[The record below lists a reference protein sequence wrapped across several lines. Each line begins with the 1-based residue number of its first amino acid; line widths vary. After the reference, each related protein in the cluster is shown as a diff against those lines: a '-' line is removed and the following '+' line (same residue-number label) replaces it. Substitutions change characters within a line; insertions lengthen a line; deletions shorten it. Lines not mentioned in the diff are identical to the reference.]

1 MLKVYYILIFVC
13 ITIFCNAQTIKFDN
27 YTTKDGLLSNEVYNL
42 HQDAKGYIW
51 LFTNYGAMKYNGK
64 SFEPVLKN
72 LPFRESFIYCIY
84 ENENERKWVANANS
98 DIYEI
103 RNDSAFIVKGTNT
116 DSSEFKKKAY
126 TIYQIYVDDSLNI
139 YIISKNG
146 SYKLYKNKG
155 YKSFKLSDQMQK
167 DSLSFSAIEFKRGI
181 ISSWNI
187 DNIEI
192 KNGSSDIYLNG
203 QFLHDNKIT
212 RSFRFKYKA
221 IYYNPKYIKKYNQNI
236 YISGYSKIIKIDEK
250 GLLKEI
256 QLGSYILN
264 FAKDK
269 NNHLWVACYNNGLFE
284 LDEHDSIVN
293 HYFNNKTI
301 NDVLIDSNNGLW
313 VSSEGLGL
321 FHCKDLHVINYKENK
336 ILGIPIS
343 FIKKVNQHVFI
354 AYTNGAIFLI
364 KNSKMIKV
372 HNEDFR
378 FDNEP
383 FDICE
388 YDSNYYVIFR
398 HGFKKINLNNTSYDF
413 KSLRK
418 GESSRNMILIG
429 KDSILFSKQDG
440 LIIFYKNEIINK
452 LYINYKCYWCE
463 FRNQHILAATN
474 NGIYHFINTQFVQPK
489 YLLPTK
495 NCVITKIV
503 KDKFN
508 NYWFCSKGSGLFKLS
523 PNNELKQYTI
533 SNDLPSNIIY
543 DINFTEDNRLLLSTN
558 IGLFYSDSF
567 GNGLKNWKELYDEE
581 VKSAVSFNHTIYL
594 ATTYGLVTINEKIIN
609 SNKPTF
615 LNLTSLLVN
624 GIVKNRGELSHL
636 SYYQNNIE
644 CNVDIISYST
654 SIPKMMYELTGTEK
668 QGGITMSQH
677 VSFQNLATGNYTL
690 TLSLL
695 SKEYKVNPIV
705 IKFSIIPAY
714 WQTVWFKSVFIIT
727 ILISCFIIVRI
738 TFRYYKNK
746 EDKKNEANKL
756 ITEYKLIALKA
767 QINPHFMSNCLTAI
781 QHLILSNKVD
791 EANQYLAKFSLLVR
805 QVLNFSS
812 KPLVSLSEE
821 LEITELNIELEQLRF
836 ENKFLFEI
844 ELHENTNLKTI
855 FVPPLL
861 LQPITENA
869 IWHGLLPLKK
879 LRKGK
884 LIIKINMVDDLL
896 YIYIEDNGVGRKKE
910 NSSIGNI
917 KESKGILITK
927 QRIENINVLYNTTK
941 ADLFYED
948 LVGDNHNPIG
958 TRVTIILPLNLKTN

>member
-1 MLKVYYILIFVC
+1 MQKNFYILIFVC
-13 ITIFCNAQTIKFDN
+13 ITIFGNTQTISFDN
-27 YTTKDGLLSNEVYNL
+27 YTTKDGVLSNDVYNL

-72 LPFRESFIYCIY
+72 LPFKESFIYCIY
-84 ENENERKWVANANS
+84 ENENGRKWVANANS
-98 DIYEI
+98 NIYEI
-103 RNDSAFIVKGTNT
+103 RNDSAIIVKGINI
-116 DSSEFKKKAY
+116 DSNEFKKKAY

-139 YIISKNG
+139 YVITKNG

-167 DSLSFSAIEFKRGI
+167 DSLSFSAVEFKREV
-181 ISSWNI
+181 ISIS
-187 DNIEI
+187 NIEDIRI
-192 KNGSSDIYLNG
+192 KKDRSDKYLLIG
-203 QFLHDNKIT
+203 QFLNENKLI
-212 RSFRFKYKA
+212 RRFCFKYELNK
-221 IYYNPKYIKKYNQNI
+221 YMPKYTKRYNQSI
-236 YISGYSKIIKIDEK
+236 YISGYSKIIKIDK
-250 GLLKEI
+250 NGLLKEI
-256 QLGSYILN
+256 EMHSYILN
-264 FAKDK
+264 FVKDK

-301 NDVLIDSNNGLW
+301 NDILIDSNNGLW

-321 FHCKDLHVINYKENK
+321 FHCKNLYVINYKENK
-336 ILGIPIS
+336 TLGIPIS
-343 FIKKVNQHVFI
+343 FIKRVNQRVFI

-364 KNSKMIKV
+364 ENSKMIKV

-398 HGFKKINLNNTSYDF
+398 YGLKKIKLNNTSYDF
-413 KSLRK
+413 KSLRQ

-429 KDSILFSKQDG
+429 KDSILFTKQNG
-440 LIIFYKNEIINK
+440 PIIYYKNKIINK
-452 LYINYKCYWCE
+452 LYINYRCYWCA
-463 FRNQHILAATN
+463 FRNQNILAATN
-474 NGIYHFINTQFVQPK
+474 NGIYQFTDNQFVQPK

-523 PNNELKQYTI
+523 PNNDLKQYTI
-533 SNDLPSNIIY
+533 TNKLPSNIIY
-543 DINFTEDNRLLLSTN
+543 DVSFNGDNSILLSTN
-558 IGLFYSDSF
+558 KGLFYTDGF
-567 GNGLKNWKELYDEE
+567 DMNLKKWKELYAEE
-581 VKSAVSFNHTIYL
+581 VKSALLFNHHIYL
-594 ATTYGLVTINEKIIN
+594 ATNQGLVTINENAITSDNKIY
-609 SNKPTF
+609 
-615 LNLTSLLVN
+615 LNITSLMINGLPVN
-624 GIVKNRGELSHL
+624 TKELSHL
-636 SYYQNNIE
+636 SYDQNNLE
-644 CNVDIISYST
+644 CDVDIISYST
-654 SIPKMMYELTGTEK
+654 SIPKMMYELSGTKNE
-668 QGGITMSQH
+668 GGITESQQF
-677 VSFQNLATGNYTL
+677 SFQNLSAGNYTL

-695 SKEYKVNPIV
+695 SKEYKVKPIV
-705 IKFSIIPAY
+705 IEFSIIPAY
-714 WQTVWFKSVFIIT
+714 WQTIWFKAICVLF
-727 ILISCFIIVRI
+727 ILISCFMIARI

-781 QHLILSNKVD
+781 QHLILSNKLD

-812 KPLVSLSEE
+812 KPLVSLREE

-836 ENKFLFEI
+836 ENKFIVEI
-844 ELHENTNLKTI
+844 ELSENIDTRNI

-884 LIIKINMVDDLL
+884 LIIKIKIVDDLL

-910 NSSIGNI
+910 ISSIGNI

-941 ADLFYED
+941 ADLFYTDLTDED
-948 LVGDNHNPIG
+948 HNPIG
-958 TRVTIILPLNLKTN
+958 TRVTIILPLKTN